1 MYSKI
6 NFRPETK
13 HILSI
18 CMLCYLMHHYY
29 NTDKMVNL
37 DGLIL
42 YCTQLLPFIV
52 LINLGLTLAFKKYF
66 FNEMFPRLGDFLSS
80 RGPVYKITSLSIG
93 AY

>member
-1 MYSKI
+1 
-6 NFRPETK
+6 
-13 HILSI
+13 
-18 CMLCYLMHHYY
+18 MLCYLMHHYY

-42 YCTQLLPFIV
+42 YCKQLLPFIV
-52 LINLGLTLAFKKYF
+52 LINLGLTLAFKKF
-66 FNEMFPRLGDFLSS
+66 FFFFFTEMFPRLRDFLSS

>member
-42 YCTQLLPFIV
+42 YCKQLLPFIV
-52 LINLGLTLAFKKYF
+52 LINLGLTLAFKKF
-66 FNEMFPRLGDFLSS
+66 FFFF
-80 RGPVYKITSLSIG
+80 Y
-93 AY
+93 